1 MGVVTDIRSRTRSER
16 LVEAVSCAKA
26 GRSGKRTV
34 SLFWRIFSLNAA
46 GLVVATALLLGPV
59 TVSTPVLRHEA
70 LILLAGLVVL
80 LAGNAVVLR
89 IGLTPLQ
96 RLGRAMTTADL
107 LVPGARPTVAGPAE
121 AAELIATYNTM
132 LDRLQAERAAG
143 AGRALHAQER
153 ERHRIAREL
162 HDEVGQT
169 LTAVLLQLKRVAD
182 RVPGELR
189 EEVSLAQ
196 EATRSG
202 LDEIRRI
209 ARRLRP
215 GVLEELGLA
224 SALRSLAAE
233 FTHHGLTVH
242 HHVPGELPP
251 LAPEAELVIY
261 RVAQEGLTNTARHA
275 AADRAE
281 LSLRPFPGGVELL
294 VRDNGT
300 GLGAAPEGAGIRGMR
315 ERALLI
321 GAGIHLEPAPGGG
334 TDVRLRVP
342 APGGGGTGDLPGHR
356 SGDSVEDRSGD
367 PADNPVGN
375 DPSDQQTDP
384 RPARPAAR
392 QESRSANQRTSPP
405 ANRPTDPPAGPRTD
419 RPAARHTDRPGDRP

>member
-1 MGVVTDIRSRTRSER
+1 MGVVTDIRSRSRAAR
-16 LVEAVSCAKA
+16 LHVGASCAKA
-26 GRSGKRTV
+26 GRSGKRNV

-59 TVSTPVLRHEA
+59 TVSTPVLAGEA
-70 LILLAGLVVL
+70 LVLLAGLVAL

-89 IGLTPLQ
+89 IGLTPLH
-96 RLGRAMTTADL
+96 RLGRAMSTADL
-107 LVPGARPTVAGPAE
+107 LVPGTRPAVSGPAE
-121 AAELIATYNTM
+121 AAQLIATYNTM

-143 AGRALHAQER
+143 AGRALQAQER

-182 RVPGELR
+182 RVPGDLR
-189 EEVSLAQ
+189 EDVTLAQ
-196 EATRSG
+196 EATRAG

-233 FTHHGLTVH
+233 FTHHGLTVQH
-242 HHVPGELPP
+242 HIPGDLPP
-251 LAPEAELVIY
+251 LAPEAELVLY
-261 RVAQEGLTNTARHA
+261 RVAQESLTNTARHA
-275 AADRAE
+275 AADRAA
-281 LSLRPFPGGVELL
+281 LTLRPLPPAEGGGVELL

-300 GLGAAPEGAGIRGMR
+300 GLGTAAEGAGIRGMR
-315 ERALLI
+315 ERALLT
-321 GAGIHLEPAPGGG
+321 GAEIHFAPAPGGG

-342 APGGGGTGDLPGHR
+342 APPGERSADRTGD
-356 SGDSVEDRSGD
+356 
-367 PADNPVGN
+367 
-375 DPSDQQTDP
+375 
-384 RPARPAAR
+384 
-392 QESRSANQRTSPP
+392 SP
-405 ANRPTDPPAGPRTD
+405 
-419 RPAARHTDRPGDRP
+419 

>member
-1 MGVVTDIRSRTRSER
+1 
-16 LVEAVSCAKA
+16 
-26 GRSGKRTV
+26 V

-59 TVSTPVLRHEA
+59 TVSTPVLAGEA
-70 LILLAGLVVL
+70 LVLLAGLAAL
-80 LAGNAVVLR
+80 LIGNAIVLR
-89 IGLTPLQ
+89 IGLTPLR
-96 RLGRAMTTADL
+96 RLGRAMSTADL
-107 LVPGARPTVAGPAE
+107 LVPGMRPEVSGPAE
-121 AAELIATYNTM
+121 AAQLIATYNTM

-143 AGRALHAQER
+143 AGRALEAQER

-189 EEVSLAQ
+189 DEVTLAQ
-196 EATRSG
+196 EATRAG

-233 FTHHGLTVH
+233 FTHHGLTVQH
-242 HHVPGELPP
+242 QIPGDLPP
-251 LAPEAELVIY
+251 LAPEAELVLY

-275 AADRAE
+275 LAARAA
-281 LSLRPFPGGVELL
+281 LTLRPLPPSEGGGVELL
-294 VRDNGT
+294 VRDDGT
-300 GLGAAPEGAGIRGMR
+300 GLGTAAEGAGIRGMR

-321 GAGIHLEPAPGGG
+321 GADIHFAPAPGGG

-342 APGGGGTGDLPGHR
+342 AP
-356 SGDSVEDRSGD
+356 
-367 PADNPVGN
+367 
-375 DPSDQQTDP
+375 
-384 RPARPAAR
+384 
-392 QESRSANQRTSPP
+392 
-405 ANRPTDPPAGPRTD
+405 
-419 RPAARHTDRPGDRP
+419 PGDRSADRTGDSP

>member
-1 MGVVTDIRSRTRSER
+1 
-16 LVEAVSCAKA
+16 
-26 GRSGKRTV
+26 V

-59 TVSTPVLRHEA
+59 TVSTPVLAGEA
-70 LILLAGLVVL
+70 LVLLAGLAAL
-80 LAGNAVVLR
+80 LIGNAVVLR
-89 IGLTPLQ
+89 IGLTPLR
-96 RLGRAMTTADL
+96 RLGRAMSTADL
-107 LVPGARPTVAGPAE
+107 LVPGTRPEVSGPAE
-121 AAELIATYNTM
+121 AAQLIATYNTM

-143 AGRALHAQER
+143 AGRALEAQER

-182 RVPGELR
+182 RVPGDLR
-189 EEVSLAQ
+189 DEVTLAQ
-196 EATRSG
+196 EATRAG

-233 FTHHGLTVH
+233 FTHHGLTVQH
-242 HHVPGELPP
+242 QIPGDLPP
-251 LAPEAELVIY
+251 LAPEAELVLY

-275 AADRAE
+275 SAARAA
-281 LSLRPFPGGVELL
+281 LTLRPLPPSEGGGVELL
-294 VRDNGT
+294 VRDDGT
-300 GLGAAPEGAGIRGMR
+300 GLGTAAEGAGIRGMR

-321 GAGIHLEPAPGGG
+321 GADIHFAPAPGGG

-342 APGGGGTGDLPGHR
+342 AP
-356 SGDSVEDRSGD
+356 
-367 PADNPVGN
+367 
-375 DPSDQQTDP
+375 
-384 RPARPAAR
+384 
-392 QESRSANQRTSPP
+392 
-405 ANRPTDPPAGPRTD
+405 
-419 RPAARHTDRPGDRP
+419 PGDRSADRTGDSP

>member
-1 MGVVTDIRSRTRSER
+1 MGVVTDIRSRSRSAK
-16 LVEAVSCAKA
+16 LAAGVSCEQA
-26 GRSGKRTV
+26 GRSGNRNV

-59 TVSTPVLRHEA
+59 TVSTPVLAGEA
-70 LILLAGLVVL
+70 LVLLAGLVAL

-89 IGLTPLQ
+89 IGLTPLH
-96 RLGRAMTTADL
+96 RLGRAMSTADL
-107 LVPGARPTVAGPAE
+107 LVPGTRPEVSGPAE
-121 AAELIATYNTM
+121 AAQLIATYNTM

-143 AGRALHAQER
+143 AGRALEAQER

-196 EATRSG
+196 EATRAG

-224 SALRSLAAE
+224 SALRSLATE
-233 FTHHGLTVH
+233 FTHHGLTVQH
-242 HHVPGELPP
+242 HIPGDLPP
-251 LAPEAELVIY
+251 LAPEAELVLY

-275 AADRAE
+275 SADRAA
-281 LSLRPFPGGVELL
+281 LTLRPLPDDAGVELL

-300 GLGAAPEGAGIRGMR
+300 GLGTAAEGAGIRGMR

-321 GAGIHLEPAPGGG
+321 GADIHFEPAPGGG

-342 APGGGGTGDLPGHR
+342 AP
-356 SGDSVEDRSGD
+356 
-367 PADNPVGN
+367 
-375 DPSDQQTDP
+375 
-384 RPARPAAR
+384 
-392 QESRSANQRTSPP
+392 
-405 ANRPTDPPAGPRTD
+405 
-419 RPAARHTDRPGDRP
+419 PGDRSADRTGDSP

>member
-1 MGVVTDIRSRTRSER
+1 M
-16 LVEAVSCAKA
+16 
-26 GRSGKRTV
+26 

-59 TVSTPVLRHEA
+59 TVSTPVLAGEA
-70 LILLAGLVVL
+70 LVLLVGLAAL

-89 IGLTPLQ
+89 IGLTPLH
-96 RLGRAMTTADL
+96 RLGRAMSTADL
-107 LVPGARPTVAGPAE
+107 LVPGTRPEVSGPAE
-121 AAELIATYNTM
+121 AAQLIATYNTM

-143 AGRALHAQER
+143 AGRALEAQER

-189 EEVSLAQ
+189 EEVTLAQ
-196 EATRSG
+196 EATRAG

-233 FTHHGLTVH
+233 FTHHGLSVQH
-242 HHVPGELPP
+242 QIPGDLPP
-251 LAPEAELVIY
+251 LAPEAELVLY
-261 RVAQEGLTNTARHA
+261 RVAQEGLTNTARHS
-275 AADRAE
+275 AADRAA
-281 LSLRPFPGGVELL
+281 LTLRPLPPSEGGGVELL

-300 GLGAAPEGAGIRGMR
+300 GLGTAAEGAGIRGMR

-321 GAGIHLEPAPGGG
+321 GADIHFQPAPGGG
-334 TDVRLRVP
+334 TDLRLRVP
-342 APGGGGTGDLPGHR
+342 AP
-356 SGDSVEDRSGD
+356 
-367 PADNPVGN
+367 
-375 DPSDQQTDP
+375 
-384 RPARPAAR
+384 
-392 QESRSANQRTSPP
+392 
-405 ANRPTDPPAGPRTD
+405 
-419 RPAARHTDRPGDRP
+419 PGDRLADRTGDSP